1 MIKLLIISDD
11 FTGALDTG
19 VQLSAGGAATYVTL
33 DSEFNMSDLSPDID
47 VLVINTET
55 RHVDRDEAYRMVFS
69 IASRARKAGIPYV
82 YKKTDSVLRGN
93 IGAEIA
99 AVLDASGYKKIH
111 FIPAY
116 PEMGRITK
124 DGVHYADGVPIA
136 ESIFGKDPFEPVL
149 YSDIPSIIASQTTT
163 PTHVISHLED
173 HDWGDMEG
181 ILIHDSAIS
190 EDMETIAQTLK
201 AGENSCLMAGCAG
214 FGALLPDMLGIQG
227 RKPGIPVLSPHMFI
241 ACASI
246 HLVSVAQCEDAREKG
261 VPQYCLTPEEKLDR
275 FWMEKESANVLAQE
289 ILRSCKEN
297 PVVILNANGPGEPE
311 ATYEY
316 AREYGISQE
325 QLRTHIVSVM
335 GYMIEVLL
343 DRGLKAT
350 VFLMGG
356 DLLYQFAKQ
365 TGMKA
370 ISPICELERGVVLS
384 EALYKGRKINLI
396 SKSGGFGQ
404 ESLFT
409 DLSKILIR
417 ESEKATAD
425 QG

>member
-33 DSEFNMSDLSPDID
+33 DSEFNMSDFAQDID

-55 RHVDRDEAYRMVFS
+55 RHSDQEQAYKKVFS
-69 IASRARKAGIPYV
+69 ITKRALNAGIPYI

-99 AVLDASGYKKIH
+99 AVLNASGYKQIH

-124 DGVHYADGVPIA
+124 NGVHYADGVPIA
-136 ESIFGKDPFEPVL
+136 ESIFGNDPFDPVL
-149 YSDIPSIIASQTTT
+149 YSDIPSIISSQTSI
-163 PTHVISHLED
+163 PTYVMNQSDDEE
-173 HDWGDMEG
+173 WKNMKG
-181 ILIHDSAIS
+181 IVIHDSHTS
-190 EDMETIAQTLK
+190 KDMEKIAHTLMTGK
-201 AGENSCLMAGCAG
+201 TSCLLAGCAG
-214 FGALLPDMLGIQG
+214 FAALLPKMLGTQS
-227 RKPGIPVLSPHMFI
+227 RKPVIPVLSPHMFI

-246 HLVSVAQCEDAREKG
+246 HPVSLAQCEDASQKG
-261 VPQYCLTPEEKLDR
+261 VPQYFLSPKEKLDR
-275 FWMEKESANVLAQE
+275 SWIGEESANALINKVLLTCE
-289 ILRSCKEN
+289 ES

-311 ATYEY
+311 ATYQY
-316 AREYGISQE
+316 AKENGITQE
-325 QLRTHIVSVM
+325 QIRTNIVSAM
-335 GYMIEVLL
+335 GYMIEALL
-343 DRGLKAT
+343 DKDMKAT
-350 VFLMGG
+350 AFLMGG

-370 ISPICELERGVVLS
+370 ISPICELEKGVVLS
-384 EALYKGRKINLI
+384 EALYKGRNIKLI

-409 DLSKILIR
+409 DLSKSLITQK
-417 ESEKATAD
+417 ECNN
-425 QG
+425 G

>member
-19 VQLSAGGAATYVTL
+19 VQLSADGAATYVTL
-33 DSEFNMSDLSPDID
+33 DSEFNMSDFAQDID

-55 RHVDRDEAYRMVFS
+55 RHLNREQAYKTVFS
-69 IASRARKAGIPYV
+69 ITQRAIDAGIPYV

-93 IGAEIA
+93 IGAELA
-99 AVLDASGYKKIH
+99 AVLNASGHKQIH

-124 DGVHYADGVPIA
+124 NGVHYADGVPIA
-136 ESIFGKDPFEPVL
+136 ESIFGNDPFDPVL
-149 YSDIPSIIASQTTT
+149 YSHIPSIISSQTLI
-163 PTHVISHLED
+163 PTHVIHHCED
-173 HDWGDMEG
+173 EEWKNKEG
-181 ILIHDSAIS
+181 ILIHDSDTS
-190 EDMETIAQTLK
+190 RDMERIARTLMTGT
-201 AGENSCLMAGCAG
+201 ASCLLAGCAG
-214 FGALLPDMLGIQG
+214 FAALLPKMLGIQG
-227 RKPGIPVLSPHMFI
+227 RKPVTPVLLPHMFI

-246 HLVSVAQCEDAREKG
+246 HPVSLAQCADATRKG
-261 VPQYCLTPEEKLDR
+261 VPQYILTPKEKLDR
-275 FWMEKESANVLAQE
+275 SWIGNGSDNALVNK

-311 ATYEY
+311 ATCQY
-316 AREYGISQE
+316 AKENGITQE
-325 QLRTHIVSVM
+325 QLRTEIVSVM
-335 GYMIEVLL
+335 GYMIEALL
-343 DRGLKAT
+343 DKELDAT
-350 VFLMGG
+350 AFLMGG

-370 ISPICELERGVVLS
+370 ISPICELEKGVVLS
-384 EALYKGRKINLI
+384 EALYKGKNIKLI

-417 ESEKATAD
+417 AITD